1 MEQKIKMPIQD
12 LGTATRPKLGEI
24 GQLQNRIASSIDKLL
39 KTKLEI
45 FAETVRVNMDEL
57 KKKNEDEI
65 IISLEHMVQ
74 HIYKM

>member
-1 MEQKIKMPIQD
+1 MPIQD